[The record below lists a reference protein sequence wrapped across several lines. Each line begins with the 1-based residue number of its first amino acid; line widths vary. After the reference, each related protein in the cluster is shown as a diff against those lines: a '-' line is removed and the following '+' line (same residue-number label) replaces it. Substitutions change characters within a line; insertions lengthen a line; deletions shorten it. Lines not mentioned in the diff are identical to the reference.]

1 MVLFV
6 LLLSILLFITTKPS
20 VFAARCNVRGVN
32 YSYPSAASPSQ
43 HIDVATN
50 IAGSCASDGEDY
62 YAVRVDLIDQ
72 TSNLTLSSSDTPIGY
87 NATAFNVTAHNS
99 ATTPANNVSWPVEI
113 HVYVIRAGGTNGLYL
128 LDYQNSTIVTIQ
140 VGSIALP
147 EFHLNPA
154 FEAFT
159 MLTASILFLKR
170 FRGRRE
176 TEKQTVLG

>member
-1 MVLFV
+1 MRREIVVLFV
-6 LLLSILLFITTKPS
+6 LLLSVLLIITTNSS
-20 VFAARCNVRGVN
+20 VFATRCNVRNVY

-43 HIDVATN
+43 HVDVATN
-50 IAGSCASDGEDY
+50 VAGSCASDGEDY

-72 TSNLTLSSSDTPIGY
+72 TSNFTISSSDTPIGY
-87 NATAFNVTAHNS
+87 NATAFNVTAHNP

-140 VGSIALP
+140 VGSIPIP

-154 FEAFT
+154 FEAFAV
-159 MLTASILFLKR
+159 LTSAVLFLKR
-170 FRGRRE
+170 FRGRKE
-176 TEKQTVLG
+176 A